1 MENKGNVLV
10 FRHPE
15 FEAVRVI
22 TIDNE
27 PWFVGTDV
35 AKALGYARPQNAI
48 ADHCKHALK
57 QGIGVKTGI
66 KSDGADSIQVIDMT
80 VIPESD
86 LYRLTMRSRLPSA
99 EKFADW
105 VVEEVLPSIRKTG
118 KYDLLESYK
127 IDDPIERAKAW
138 IKEQEERKQLEAQ
151 NTVLVAEN
159 EEMKPKAR
167 IYDNLIDSRLLTNF
181 RDAAKEIGISQT
193 QFTGWLE
200 ENGYIYRT
208 SRKEIRPMERY
219 MESGLFQ
226 LKPYQNPYN
235 FTTGTRTFLT
245 PTGLATFKIM
255 LEDSGQTRHTMKKH
269 GGRNSRQ
276 RKG

>member
-1 MENKGNVLV
+1 MENKSNVLV
-10 FRHPE
+10 FKHPE
-15 FEAVRVI
+15 FESVRVV
-22 TIDNE
+22 DVDGE
-27 PWFVGTDV
+27 PWFVGRDIAT
-35 AKALGYARPQNAI
+35 ALGYKDTTSAI
-48 ADHCKHALK
+48 SAHVDDEDRMGW
-57 QGIGVKTGI
+57 QITTPSRGIQTV
-66 KSDGADSIQVIDMT
+66 T
-80 VIPESD
+80 VINESGMYS
-86 LYRLTMRSRLPSA
+86 LVLRSQLESA
-99 EKFADW
+99 KKFKHW
-105 VVEEVLPSIRKTG
+105 VTSEVLPTIRKTG
-118 KYDLLESYK
+118 KYDISQNIPSYQ
-127 IDDPIERAKAW
+127 IEDPAERARRWAD
-138 IKEQEERKQLEAQ
+138 EYEERASLEAK

-235 FTTGTRTFLT
+235 FSTGTRTFLT

-255 LEDSGQTRHTMKKH
+255 LEDSGQTRHTMRKH
-269 GGRNSRQ
+269 GGRNGRQ
-276 RKG
+276 QRG

>member
-10 FRHPE
+10 FKHPD
-15 FEAVRVI
+15 FESVRVV
-22 TIDNE
+22 TVDDE

-35 AKALGYARPQNAI
+35 AKALGYAKPLEAVNTNVSEV
-48 ADHCKHALK
+48 DSTLM
-57 QGIGVKTGI
+57 GVT
-66 KSDGADSIQVIDMT
+66 DSVGRIQQTKVIN
-80 VIPESD
+80 ESGMYD
-86 LYRLTMRSRLPSA
+86 LVFGSRLESA
-99 EKFADW
+99 KRFRRW
-105 VVEEVLPSIRKTG
+105 VTSEVLPSIRKTG
-118 KYDLLESYK
+118 KYDLTESYK

-167 IYDNLIDSRLLTNF
+167 IYDNLIYSRLLTNF
-181 RDAAKEIGISQT
+181 RDAAKEIGISQS

-208 SRKEIRPMERY
+208 TRGEIRPMERY

-235 FTTGTRTFLT
+235 FSTGTRTFLT

-255 LEDSGQTRHTMKKH
+255 IEDSGHTRHTMKKH
-269 GGRNSRQ
+269 GGRNGRQ
-276 RKG
+276 RPQN

>member
-1 MENKGNVLV
+1 MENKSNVLV

-15 FEAVRVI
+15 FESVRVV
-22 TIDNE
+22 DVDGE
-27 PWFVGTDV
+27 PWFVGKDV
-35 AKALGYARPQNAI
+35 ALALGYSNTRDAVARLV
-48 ADHCKHALK
+48 DEEDKM
-57 QGIGVKTGI
+57 QGDGVNVI
-66 KSDGADSIQVIDMT
+66 DSIGRTQHPVLIN
-80 VIPESD
+80 ESGMYD
-86 LYRLTMRSRLPSA
+86 LILNSTLDSA
-99 EKFADW
+99 KKFKHW
-105 VVEEVLPSIRKTG
+105 VTSEVLPSIRKTG
-118 KYDLLESYK
+118 KYDISQNIPSYQ
-127 IDDPIERAKAW
+127 IEDPAERARRWAD
-138 IKEQEERKQLEAQ
+138 EYEERASLEAK

-235 FTTGTRTFLT
+235 FSTGTRTFLT

-255 LEDSGQTRHTMKKH
+255 LEDSGQTRHTMRKH
-269 GGRNSRQ
+269 GGRNGRQ
-276 RKG
+276 QRG

>member
-1 MENKGNVLV
+1 MEDKSNVLV
-10 FRHPE
+10 FKHPE
-15 FEAVRVI
+15 FEAVRVV

-27 PWFVGTDV
+27 PWFVGRDV
-35 AKALGYARPQNAI
+35 ASSLGYKDVKGAI
-48 ADHCKHALK
+48 HTNVDDDDKRGWQISTPGGIQTAIVINESGLYSMILRSQLNSSKKFKHW
-57 QGIGVKTGI
+57 VT
-66 KSDGADSIQVIDMT
+66 SD
-80 VIPESD
+80 
-86 LYRLTMRSRLPSA
+86 
-99 EKFADW
+99 
-105 VVEEVLPSIRKTG
+105 VLPTIRKTG
-118 KYDLLESYK
+118 RYDLVESYK

-181 RDAAKEIGISQT
+181 RDAAKEIGISQS

-208 SRKEIRPMERY
+208 TRGEIRPMERY

-235 FTTGTRTFLT
+235 FSTGTRTFLT

-255 LEDSGQTRHTMKKH
+255 IEDSGHTRHTMKKH
-269 GGRNSRQ
+269 GGRNGRQ
-276 RKG
+276 RPQN

>member
-1 MENKGNVLV
+1 MEDKSNVLV
-10 FRHPE
+10 FTHPD
-15 FEAVRVI
+15 FESVRVV
-22 TIDNE
+22 TIDDE
-27 PWFVGTDV
+27 PWFVGSDI
-35 AKALGYARPQNAI
+35 AKALGYSNPHKAVSR
-48 ADHCKHALK
+48 HCKYGMK
-57 QGIGVKTGI
+57 RPIGVVTGQRSNGTDI
-66 KSDGADSIQVIDMT
+66 VQNIDII

-86 LYRLTMRSRLPSA
+86 LYRLTMRSQLPSA

-105 VVEEVLPSIRKTG
+105 VVEEVLPTIRKTG
-118 KYDLLESYK
+118 KYDLTESYK
-127 IDDPIERAKAW
+127 IDDPIERARAW
-138 IKEQEERKQLEAQ
+138 IKEQEEKRQLEAQ

-193 QFTGWLE
+193 QFTGWLK
-200 ENGYIYRT
+200 ENGYVYAN
-208 SRKEIRPMERY
+208 SKGELRPMERY

-226 LKPYQNPYN
+226 MKPYSNPYN
-235 FTTGTRTFLT
+235 GFASNRTFLT

-255 LEDSGQTRHTMKKH
+255 IEDSGHTRHTMKKH

>member
-1 MENKGNVLV
+1 MENESNVLV
-10 FRHPE
+10 FKHPE
-15 FEAVRVI
+15 FDTVRVI
-22 TIDNE
+22 DVDGE
-27 PWFVGTDV
+27 PWFVGNDI
-35 AKALGYARPQNAI
+35 AKALGYVAYRDAVSTHVDAEDKVCRQIDYAGQARSVTLIN
-48 ADHCKHALK
+48 
-57 QGIGVKTGI
+57 
-66 KSDGADSIQVIDMT
+66 
-80 VIPESD
+80 ESG
-86 LYRLTMRSRLPSA
+86 LYTLILGSRLDSA
-99 EKFADW
+99 KKFKHW
-105 VVEEVLPSIRKTG
+105 VTSEVLPSIRKTG

-151 NTVLVAEN
+151 NTVMVAEN

>member
-1 MENKGNVLV
+1 MENKSNVLV
-10 FRHPE
+10 FKHPE
-15 FEAVRVI
+15 FESVRVV
-22 TIDNE
+22 DVDGE
-27 PWFVGTDV
+27 PWFVGRDIAT
-35 AKALGYARPQNAI
+35 ALGYKDTTSAI
-48 ADHCKHALK
+48 SAHVDDEDRMGW
-57 QGIGVKTGI
+57 QITTPSRGIQTV
-66 KSDGADSIQVIDMT
+66 T
-80 VIPESD
+80 VINESGMYS
-86 LYRLTMRSRLPSA
+86 LVLRSQLESA
-99 EKFADW
+99 KKFKHW
-105 VVEEVLPSIRKTG
+105 VTSEVLPSIRKTG
-118 KYDLLESYK
+118 KYDISQNVPSYQ
-127 IDDPIERAKAW
+127 IEDPAERARRWAD
-138 IKEQEERKQLEAQ
+138 EYEERASLEAK

-235 FTTGTRTFLT
+235 FSTGTRTFLT

-255 LEDSGQTRHTMKKH
+255 LEDSGQTRHTMRKH
-269 GGRNSRQ
+269 GGRNGRQ
-276 RKG
+276 QRG